1 MNLTEPRELAP
12 LLEAFLLASGKPQ
25 SLERLYELFEE
36 GERPEPAVFKKALT
50 LLGKSCEGRAFELKE
65 VSSGYRLQIREK
77 FSPWVGRLWEERPQR
92 YSRALLETI
101 ALIAYRQPITRG
113 EIEDVRG
120 VAVNSN
126 IVKTLLEREWIRV
139 VGYRDVPGK
148 PAMFATTK
156 MFLDH
161 FNLKNLE
168 DLPPLAE
175 LREMETDPVLD
186 FDDAPVPQNL
196 QELADASAEPEE
208 EKEETSFHTLLL
220 ELDSMEEGI
229 KTDFDDLLR
238 DAVDGEAPTVDAE
251 TETEPEP
258 EPQIG
263 EPTIEVE
270 LEAEPEAEPEED
282 ILGVAEAREK
292 LLAAVAAL
300 EQPAPEPEPE
310 LSEEEAE
317 ARALAEA
324 IEAERR
330 EFED

>member
-25 SLERLYELFEE
+25 SLERLFELFEE
-36 GERPEPAVFKKALT
+36 GERPEPPVFKKALT
-50 LLGKSCEGRAFELKE
+50 LLAKSCDGRAFELKE
-65 VSSGYRLQIREK
+65 VASGYRLQIREK

-126 IVKTLLEREWIRV
+126 IVKTLIEREWIRI

-156 MFLDH
+156 AFLDH
-161 FNLKNLE
+161 FNLKNLD

-186 FDDAPVPQNL
+186 FDDAPVPASL

-208 EKEETSFHTLLL
+208 PKDETSFHTLLL

-238 DAVDGEAPTVDAE
+238 DVADGESPAIEAPLPEIAP
-251 TETEPEP
+251 EPEP
-258 EPQIG
+258 EP
-263 EPTIEVE
+263 E
-270 LEAEPEAEPEED
+270 LED
-282 ILGVAEAREK
+282 DVLGVAEAREK

-300 EQPAPEPEPE
+300 EQSAPETEE
-310 LSEEEAE
+310 TEEEAE

-330 EFED
+330 EFDD

>member
-25 SLERLYELFEE
+25 SLERLFELFEE
-36 GERPEPAVFKKALT
+36 AERPEPPVFKKALEI
-50 LLGKSCEGRAFELKE
+50 LRKSCEGRAFELRE
-65 VSSGYRLQIREK
+65 VASGYRLQIREK

-92 YSRALLETI
+92 YSRAMLETM

-120 VAVNSN
+120 VAVNSH
-126 IVKTLLEREWIRV
+126 IVKTLLEREWIRI

-156 MFLDH
+156 VFLDH
-161 FNLKNLE
+161 FNLKNLD

-175 LREMETDPVLD
+175 LREIEAEPVLD
-186 FDDAPVPQNL
+186 FDDAPVPAGL

-208 EKEETSFHTLLL
+208 PKDETSFHTLLL
-220 ELDSMEEGI
+220 ELDDMEQGI

-238 DAVDGEAPTVDAE
+238 DGAAEPETPVNVETTPAV
-251 TETEPEP
+251 EPEP
-258 EPQIG
+258 
-263 EPTIEVE
+263 
-270 LEAEPEAEPEED
+270 LED
-282 ILGVAEAREK
+282 ILGVAAAREK

-300 EQPAPEPEPE
+300 EQPE

-324 IEAERR
+324 IENERR